1 MMEVVELKRIIGVV
15 VACLFVF
22 SLVSCSALKKS
33 EIVGTYELINL
44 DAGGITYNEEQL
56 DEIRSY
62 GKNATL
68 EIRDDD
74 TATLDLF
81 GVKSEMTYKAS
92 TGIFVLKG
100 ENVKGTYKNG
110 IFTLKDNSGTME
122 FRKIS

>member
-1 MMEVVELKRIIGVV
+1 MKRIIGVV

-110 IFTLKDNSGTME
+110 IFTLKDNLGTME